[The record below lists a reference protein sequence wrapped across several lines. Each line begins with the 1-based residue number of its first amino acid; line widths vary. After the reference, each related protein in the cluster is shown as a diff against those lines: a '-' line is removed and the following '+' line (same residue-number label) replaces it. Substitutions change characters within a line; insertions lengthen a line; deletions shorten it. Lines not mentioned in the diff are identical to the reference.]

1 MQIEKKALHTKI
13 DEETDERRKELG
25 MLRGHMQKEREEMR
39 SQLESDTAMVMK
51 QLEKDSNDIMNVIKK
66 EKNDRERDTGTLVNY
81 DSIFPRA
88 PIRTQI
94 FIGRFSFVERSY

>member
-25 MLRGHMQKEREEMR
+25 MLRGHMQREREEMR

-81 DSIFPRA
+81 DSIFPSRA
-88 PIRTQI
+88 
-94 FIGRFSFVERSY
+94 